1 MLAFRPLIISI
12 ASALCLPTAV
22 RAEPS
27 SAPTFAAA
35 QAKAKSEQRLLFLLF
50 KSSDCK
56 HCRKFDE
63 NVFSTPVFQDF
74 ARQHLSLM
82 VYDVDA
88 YAALSED
95 ERELALSL
103 EEKYDVDKMPAIV
116 VYAPDGKELLRTQG
130 YRGTEAEKIVAQ
142 LKTMLP

>member
-1 MLAFRPLIISI
+1 MPSR
-12 ASALCLPTAV
+12 V
-22 RAEPS
+22 RNRFVEVN
-27 SAPTFAAA
+27 
-35 QAKAKSEQRLLFLLF
+35 L
-50 KSSDCK
+50 
-56 HCRKFDE
+56 
-63 NVFSTPVFQDF
+63 